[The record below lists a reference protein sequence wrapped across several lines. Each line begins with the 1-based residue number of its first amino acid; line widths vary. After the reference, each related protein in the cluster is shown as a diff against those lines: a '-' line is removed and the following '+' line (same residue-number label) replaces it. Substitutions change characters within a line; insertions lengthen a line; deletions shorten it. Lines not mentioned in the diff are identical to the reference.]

1 MEVSAP
7 GLHHRELAEV
17 GERGVQRAEAARREA
32 DERAR
37 VARPDRPVARID
49 DAWQLACDRG
59 LPPVTG
65 TVVDVL
71 RIGLVPPGA
80 LRRDENR
87 RTLRRI
93 EGLLD
98 EADASISG
106 AARRQA
112 VQEVHDGIAQAA
124 RAVAH

>member
-1 MEVSAP
+1 MEVAAP

-17 GERGVQRAEAARREA
+17 GERDVHRAEPARREA

-37 VARPDRPVARID
+37 VARAHRPVARVD
-49 DAWQLACDRG
+49 DAWQLAGDRG

-80 LRRDENR
+80 LWCDENR
-87 RTLRRI
+87 RMLRPI
-93 EGLLD
+93 EGPLD
-98 EADASISG
+98 EADASVS
-106 AARRQA
+106 
-112 VQEVHDGIAQAA
+112 
-124 RAVAH
+124 